1 MLTTFYFI
9 YLLDMHIAIPLDRPD
24 VSLMC
29 FSIGAN
35 CRSHVCANM
44 YVLVC
49 DGEKKKKLQL
59 NQFGIWKQ
67 MKEKTRCSKIKVAD
81 NRTDEKALL
90 Q

>member
-9 YLLDMHIAIPLDRPD
+9 YLLDMDIATPLDRPD
-24 VSLMC
+24 VSLLC

-49 DGEKKKKLQL
+49 DGEKKTNYSLINLLYGNKWKKRHDVV
-59 NQFGIWKQ
+59 K
-67 MKEKTRCSKIKVAD
+67 
-81 NRTDEKALL
+81 
-90 Q
+90 